1 MAKKNMETKL
11 RLNKAT
17 RQNRRVPTFVLVKTN
32 RKVSVNK
39 KQRNWRTDKMNTRN
53 WRKRK

>member
-1 MAKKNMETKL
+1 MAKKNLTSKL
-11 RLNKAT
+11 RLNAAT
-17 RQNRRVPTFVLVKTN
+17 RQNRRLPTFAIVKSG
-32 RKVSVNK
+32 RKVRVNP